1 MKKAPGSKQYA
12 ERQDRLRTA
21 LALKGAGAALITELT
36 DIRYLCGF
44 TGSNGLLAV
53 TAEGAHFFTD
63 SRYTLQAAEEV
74 RQAAIHTTTGLDREC
89 AGILSPLGIKG
100 LGISFETCPV
110 ERFKKLKRLY
120 RGIEIVDTSKSV
132 SSLRILKTKEEIKR
146 LRAASRLA
154 EEAFRRTA
162 PHVKKGVTEREAA
175 IRFHVEALS
184 LGAEG
189 LAFET
194 ILAGGERGALP
205 HAPPGTRPFADGDLV
220 VFDFGV
226 KLDGYMSDQTVTL
239 SVGRVSE
246 EAARVHG
253 VVLEARSAAL
263 KKIAPG
269 VLCSSVDKEARDLI
283 KSRGYGEFFGH
294 GTGHGLGM
302 MVHEAPTLAPK
313 SDETLVPGMVF
324 SVEPGIYLPGKFG
337 VRLEDIVHLTPKGP
351 ELLTTLSK
359 ELGAYA

>member
-1 MKKAPGSKQYA
+1 MTRVKRSRYCA
-12 ERQDRLRTA
+12 ERQNRLRA
-21 LALKGAGAALITELT
+21 GLAGEGTDAVIVTELV

-63 SRYTLQAAEEV
+63 SRYTLQAGEEV
-74 RQAAIHTTTGLDREC
+74 REAAVHTAPLLDVGC
-89 AGILSPLGIKG
+89 AKTLFPLGIKRLG
-100 LGISFETCPV
+100 LCFDSCPV
-110 ERFKKLKRLY
+110 ARFRKLKRLY
-120 RGIEIVDTSKSV
+120 KGVEIADAGKIVSGLRLVKS
-132 SSLRILKTKEEIKR
+132 REEVKR
-146 LRAASRLA
+146 LLAASMLA

-162 PHVKKGVTEREAA
+162 PLVRKGATEREVALEFK
-175 IRFHVEALS
+175 IEALR

-205 HAPPGTRPFADGDLV
+205 HASSGGRPFAEGDLA

-239 SVGRVSE
+239 NVGKVSE
-246 EAARVHG
+246 EAAGVHRA
-253 VVLEARSAAL
+253 VFDARSAAL
-263 KKIAPG
+263 EKIAPG
-269 VLCSSVDKEARDLI
+269 VLCSVVDKEARDLI

-302 MVHEAPTLAPK
+302 MVHEAPTVGPK
-313 SDETLVPGMVF
+313 SDEVLLPGMVF

-337 VRLEDIVHLTPKGP
+337 VRLEDIVHLTEKGP
-351 ELLTTLSK
+351 ELITTLSK